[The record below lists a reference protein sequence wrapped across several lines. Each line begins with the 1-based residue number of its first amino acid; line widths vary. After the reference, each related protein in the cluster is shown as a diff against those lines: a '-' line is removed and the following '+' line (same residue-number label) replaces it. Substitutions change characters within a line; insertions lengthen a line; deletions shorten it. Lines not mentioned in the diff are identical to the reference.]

1 MLPAELETERLLLRA
16 PRPADAREIFAGYA
30 QMAEVSRFM
39 MWRPHANLSVTEAF
53 VAQCIAAFADGVRLP
68 YVLAMR
74 GESPVAIGMLEARP
88 AGHLVELGYVLAPS
102 HWGAGLMPEAI
113 AALSAGILADP
124 VFFRVQAFCDVENRQ
139 SQRALE
145 KAGFTREAQ
154 LARFAIHPNVS
165 EDPRPCFMYARC
177 R

>member
-16 PRPADAREIFAGYA
+16 PLAKDARAIFAGYA

-39 MWRPHANLSVTEAF
+39 MWRPHASLSVTEVF
-53 VAQCIAAFADGVRLP
+53 VAQCIAAFEEGLRLP
-68 YVLAMR
+68 YVVAKR
-74 GESPVAIGMLEARP
+74 GEPDVAIGMLEARP
-88 AGHLVELGYVLAPS
+88 AGHIVELGYVLAPR

-113 AALSAGILADP
+113 EALSARILADAAY
-124 VFFRVQAFCDVENRQ
+124 FRVQAFCDVENRP

-145 KAGFTREAQ
+145 KAGFTREAR
-154 LARFAIHPNVS
+154 LARFAIHPNLS
-165 EDPRPCFMYARC
+165 EEPRPCFMYARW

>member
-16 PRPADAREIFAGYA
+16 PLATDAREIFAGYA

-39 MWRPHANLSVTEAF
+39 MWRPHASRSVTEAF
-53 VAQCIAAFADGVRLP
+53 VEQCIAAFADGVRLP
-68 YVLAMR
+68 YVVAKR
-74 GESPVAIGMLEARP
+74 GEPAVAIGMLEARP
-88 AGHLVELGYVLAPS
+88 DGHIVELGYVLAPR

-113 AALSAGILADP
+113 AALSARILADE
-124 VFFRVQAFCDVENRQ
+124 VFFRVQAFCDVENRR

-145 KAGFTREAQ
+145 KAGFTREAR
-154 LARFAIHPNVS
+154 LARFAIHPNLS
-165 EDPRPCFMYARC
+165 EEPRPCFMYARW

>member
-16 PRPADAREIFAGYA
+16 PLPADAHEIFAGYA

-39 MWRPHANLSVTEAF
+39 MWRPHASLSVTEAY
-53 VAQCIAAFADGVRLP
+53 VAQCIAAFENGVRLP
-68 YVLAMR
+68 YVVAMR
-74 GESPVAIGMLEARP
+74 GEPAVAIGMLEARP
-88 AGHLVELGYVLAPS
+88 AGHIVELGYVLAPR

-113 AALSAGILADP
+113 AALSARVLADAA
-124 VFFRVQAFCDVENRQ
+124 FFRVQAFCDVENRP

-145 KAGFTREAQ
+145 KAGFTREAR
-154 LARFAIHPNVS
+154 LARFAIHPNLS
-165 EDPRPCFMYARC
+165 EEPRPCYMYARW